1 MATYYRK
8 VVSPLTHK
16 RIARKLLALSTLFA
30 FSCLTQPALAELT
43 PYQAEYNAKIGGF
56 SATLHRSL
64 EPLANQ
70 KAETDSNSPTRWLL
84 SNKASILLAG
94 FDEQSTFFVSDK
106 NITPLR
112 YVYNNHLSKKRS
124 KDILFNWETLTATN
138 SKGKKQ
144 GPVSFTDEAFDQL
157 SYQLQL
163 RLDLMKDEDFCERT
177 FTIADAGKLKHYTV
191 QKLGE
196 EWLETAAGK
205 LLTVKL
211 EQTRA
216 GKDRRTLIWVAKDWE
231 YLVVK
236 LQRFEDGES
245 EQLLELKEASLGG
258 KVVQA
263 VSTSN

>member
-8 VVSPLTHK
+8 VVSSLTHK
-16 RIARKLLALSTLFA
+16 RLVHKLLALSTAFA
-30 FSCLTQPALAELT
+30 LSCLTQPALAELT
-43 PYQAEYNAKIGGF
+43 PYQAEYNAKIGAF

-70 KAETDSNSPTRWLL
+70 EADTDAQSNKPSRWLL
-84 SNKASILLAG
+84 NNKASVLFAG
-94 FDEQSTFFVSDK
+94 FDEQSTFFISNK
-106 NITPLR
+106 NITPLH

-124 KDILFNWETLTATN
+124 KDILFNWEALTATN

-163 RLDLMKDEDFCERT
+163 RLDLMNDKSFCERT
-177 FTIADAGKLKHYTV
+177 FTIVDAGKLKYYTV

-216 GKDRRTLIWVAKDWE
+216 GKSRRTLIWMAKDWE

-245 EQLLELKEASLGG
+245 EQLLELKEARLGDQ
-258 KVVQA
+258 KVRA
-263 VSTSN
+263 L